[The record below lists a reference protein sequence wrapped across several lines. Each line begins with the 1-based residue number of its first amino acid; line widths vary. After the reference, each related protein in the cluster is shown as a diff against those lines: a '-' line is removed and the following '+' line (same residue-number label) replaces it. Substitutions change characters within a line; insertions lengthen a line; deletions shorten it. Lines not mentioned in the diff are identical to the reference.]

1 MASCIPELKALPA
14 KKLLPMQTFDMF
26 VLSAMKACNT
36 TVLHLLAVVL
46 LMWCHLWTGHAQSEL
61 LHNVNFFQ
69 LIVSYFDF
77 HYKFYY
83 NYNS

>member
-1 MASCIPELKALPA
+1 
-14 KKLLPMQTFDMF
+14 MQTFDMF

-77 HYKFYY
+77 HYKFHY